1 MISDRYGIG
10 KVYCESWKA
19 AYRDLLPQSYLD
31 GLTPENC
38 MPDAV
43 SEEDIVWEEQ
53 GNICGICHIQPARS
67 RDSEVWGELVSLY
80 LLPEKWGCG
89 CGSQLLQSALCKL
102 KKRGFEN
109 VCLWVLKDN
118 GRARR
123 FYEKHG
129 FAVSGKERQIEAA
142 GCSVCEVEYIYHGRE
157 RKRETAK

>member
-1 MISDRYGIG
+1 MQNDCYEIG

-19 AYRDLLPQSYLD
+19 AYQNLLPKSYLD

-43 SEEDIVWEEQ
+43 SIDDIVLKEQ
-53 GNICGICHIQPARS
+53 GDICGICHIQPARS
-67 RDSEVWGELVSLY
+67 RNSEVWGEIVSIY

-89 CGSQLLQSALCKL
+89 CGGRLLQSALCKL
-102 KKRGFEN
+102 HKRGFDN

-118 GRARR
+118 ARARR

-129 FAVSGKERQIEAA
+129 FALSGKAQQIEIA
-142 GCSVCEVEYIYHGRE
+142 GCSVYEVEYIYHE
-157 RKRETAK
+157 SARKMEISE

>member
-1 MISDRYGIG
+1 MQNDIYEIG

-38 MPDAV
+38 RPGEISV
-43 SEEDIVWEEQ
+43 NDIVLEEQ
-53 GNICGICHIQPARS
+53 GNICGICHIQPARD
-67 RDSEVWGELVSLY
+67 RDSRVWGEIVSIY

-89 CGSQLLQSALCKL
+89 CGGRLLRLALCKL
-102 KKRGFEN
+102 QQRGFDN

-129 FAVSGKERQIEAA
+129 FVLSGKERQIEVAE
-142 GCSVCEVEYIYHGRE
+142 CSVYEVEYIYHYHRRG
-157 RKRETAK
+157 